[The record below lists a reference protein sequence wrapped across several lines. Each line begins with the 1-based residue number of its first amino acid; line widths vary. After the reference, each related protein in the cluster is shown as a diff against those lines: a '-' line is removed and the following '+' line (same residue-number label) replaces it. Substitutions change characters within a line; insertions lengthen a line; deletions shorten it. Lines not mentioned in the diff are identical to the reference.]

1 MAETE
6 KKATAAKPRKAAAK
20 KTIAI
25 TDAPVN
31 GSGSGAQHAEKP
43 RTAVSH
49 DDVAVLAH
57 RFWNE
62 GGQQHGHHVEDWLRA
77 EEMLRGK
84 AS

>member
-31 GSGSGAQHAEKP
+31 GAVAQHAEKP
-43 RTAVSH
+43 RVEVNH
-49 DDVAVLAH
+49 EDVAILAH

-62 GGQQHGHHVEDWLRA
+62 RGQQHGHHVEDWLRA
-77 EEMLRGK
+77 EEVLSGK